1 MAFYLI
7 RRTVLSHLA
16 GAGGLL
22 VLMCLPS
29 PSFAQT
35 EAEAILRAARVNPL
49 GNQIALN
56 AQLRTGRTNIPFQ
69 IVVDGKVSY
78 EFENPS
84 QALILDLGD
93 DESRLTERKGSKN
106 AAVKAARYDERVRG
120 TDISFEDLA
129 LKFLYW
135 KHPKIIGEETIRT
148 RKSWK
153 FEIQAPRGASQYGVA
168 RLWIDQTGGAL
179 MRVEGY
185 DPQGRLIR
193 RFEVVDGQRID
204 GKWMLKSMR
213 IETLNPETKKVISRT
228 YLEVL
233 GEVGA

>member
-1 MAFYLI
+1 MDSLLL
-7 RRTVLSHLA
+7 RRPLLFHLA
-16 GAGGLL
+16 FAAGIL
-22 VLMCLPS
+22 VPACLPAVS
-29 PSFAQT
+29 IAQT
-35 EAEAILRAARVNPL
+35 EAEDILRAARVNPL

-56 AQLRTGRTNIPFQ
+56 AQLRTGRTNTPFQ
-69 IVVDGKVSY
+69 IVVDRKVSY

-93 DESRLTERKGSKN
+93 DQSTLTERKGSKN
-106 AAVKAARYDERVRG
+106 APVKAARYDERVRG

-135 KHPKIIGEETIRT
+135 KNPKIIGEETIRT

-168 RLWIDQTGGAL
+168 RLWIDQAGGAL

-193 RFEVVDGQRID
+193 RFEVVDVQKID
-204 GKWMLKSMR
+204 GQWMLKSMR

-228 YLEVL
+228 YLDVL
-233 GEVGA
+233 GKVGA

>member
-1 MAFYLI
+1 MAVYLI
-7 RRTVLSHLA
+7 RPSVLFHLA
-16 GAGGLL
+16 GLAGLL
-22 VLMCLPS
+22 ILVGLPS

-49 GNQIALN
+49 GNQITLN
-56 AQLRTGRTNIPFQ
+56 AQLRSGRTNTPFQ

-106 AAVKAARYDERVRG
+106 APVKAARYDERVRG

-135 KHPKIIGEETIRT
+135 KHPKIIGEETIKT
-148 RKSWK
+148 QKSWI
-153 FEIQAPRGASQYGVA
+153 FEIQAPRGQSQYGVV
-168 RLWIDQTGGAL
+168 RLWIAKEQGTL
-179 MRVEGY
+179 MQVEGY

-193 RFEVVDGQRID
+193 RFQVLTVQRID
-204 GKWMLKSMR
+204 GQWMLKTMR

-228 YLEVL
+228 YLDVL
-233 GEVGA
+233 GKAGA

>member
-1 MAFYLI
+1 MFVPSVRRVVFYRFLGAASVV
-7 RRTVLSHLA
+7 VL
-16 GAGGLL
+16 G
-22 VLMCLPS
+22 CLPS
-29 PSFAQT
+29 PAFAQT

-49 GNQIALN
+49 GSQITLDAR
-56 AQLRTGRTNIPFQ
+56 LRNGRNNTPFQ

-93 DESRLTERKGSKN
+93 DESQLTERTGSKN
-106 AAVKAARYDERVRG
+106 SPVRAARYDERVRG

-135 KHPKIIGEETIRT
+135 KHPKIIGEETIRS
-148 RKSWK
+148 RKTWK

-168 RLWIDQTGGAL
+168 RLWIDQEGGAL

-193 RFEVVDGQRID
+193 RFEVVDVQRID
-204 GKWMLKSMR
+204 GQWMLKSMR
-213 IETLNPETKKVISRT
+213 IETINPETKKVISRT
-228 YLEVL
+228 YLDVL
-233 GEVGA
+233 GKAEA

>member
-1 MAFYLI
+1 MFVHLI
-7 RRTVLSHLA
+7 RRIISTRVL
-16 GAGGLL
+16 GATSVLVWGL
-22 VLMCLPS
+22 LPS

-35 EAEAILRAARVNPL
+35 DAEAILRAAWVNPL
-49 GNQIALN
+49 GTQIALD
-56 AQLRTGRTNIPFQ
+56 AQLRNGRNKTPFQ

-93 DESRLTERKGSKN
+93 DESRLTERIGSKN
-106 AAVKAARYDERVRG
+106 APVRPARYDERVRG

-135 KHPKIIGEETIRT
+135 KHPKIIGEETIRS
-148 RKSWK
+148 RRSWK
-153 FEIQAPRGASQYGVA
+153 FEIQAPRGDSQYGVA
-168 RLWIDQTGGAL
+168 RLWIDQEGGAL

-193 RFEVVDGQRID
+193 RFEVVDVQRID
-204 GKWMLKSMR
+204 GQWMLKSMR
-213 IETLNPETKKVISRT
+213 IETVNPETKKVISRT
-228 YLEVL
+228 YLDVL
-233 GEVGA
+233 GKAGA

>member
-1 MAFYLI
+1 MNLI
-7 RRTVLSHLA
+7 RRTLSPRFAKVAGVL
-16 GAGGLL
+16 LL
-22 VLMCLPS
+22 SWFPS
-29 PSFAQT
+29 LVWAQT

-49 GNQIALN
+49 GSAIALD
-56 AQLRTGRTNIPFQ
+56 AQLRNGRNNTPFQ

-93 DESRLTERKGSKN
+93 DESRLTERIGSKN
-106 AAVKAARYDERVRG
+106 APVRAARYDERVRG

-135 KHPKIIGEETIRT
+135 KHPKIIGEETIRS
-148 RKSWK
+148 RRSWK

-168 RLWIDQTGGAL
+168 RLWIDQDGGAL

-193 RFEVVDGQRID
+193 RFEVVDVQRID
-204 GKWMLKSMR
+204 GQWMLKSMR
-213 IETLNPETKKVISRT
+213 IETVNPETKKVISRT
-228 YLEVL
+228 YLDVL
-233 GEVGA
+233 GKAEA